1 MTQVM
6 LYASL
11 AVIAAVVLVLVVYL
25 FGIIYAL
32 WSAGS
37 NLQKLAG
44 GLIAIRDNTD
54 PLGEHM
60 QAINGGLS
68 ALLVGLLGVNNNLS
82 AIVKVAQRASSP
94 ALRGTVFRSAD

>member
-1 MTQVM
+1 MTQLM
-6 LYASL
+6 LYVSL
-11 AVIAAVVLVLVVYL
+11 AVTAAVVLVLVLYL
-25 FGIIYAL
+25 LGIIYAL

-44 GLIAIRDNTD
+44 GLIAVRDNTD

-68 ALLVGLLGVNNNLS
+68 ALLVELLAVNNNLA
-82 AIVKVAQRASSP
+82 AIVKVAQ
-94 ALRGTVFRSAD
+94 GEKI

>member
-1 MTQVM
+1 MTQLM

-11 AVIAAVVLVLVVYL
+11 IVTAAVVLVLVVYL
-25 FGIIYAL
+25 LGIIYAL

-60 QAINGGLS
+60 QAVNGGLS
-68 ALLVGLLGVNNNLS
+68 SLLVELLAVNNNLA
-82 AIVKVAQRASSP
+82 AIVKVAQGEKS
-94 ALRGTVFRSAD
+94 

>member
-1 MTQVM
+1 M

-11 AVIAAVVLVLVVYL
+11 IVTAAVILVLVVYL
-25 FGIIYAL
+25 LGIIYAL

-60 QAINGGLS
+60 QAVNGGLS
-68 ALLVGLLGVNNNLS
+68 SLLVELLAVNNNLA
-82 AIVKVAQRASSP
+82 AIVKVAQGEKS
-94 ALRGTVFRSAD
+94 

>member
-11 AVIAAVVLVLVVYL
+11 AVTAAVVLVLVVYL
-25 FGIIYAL
+25 LGIIYAL
-32 WSAGS
+32 WSTGS

-44 GLIAIRDNTD
+44 GLIAVRDNTD

-68 ALLVGLLGVNNNLS
+68 ALLSGLLAVNNNL
-82 AIVKVAQRASSP
+82 ADIVKVAQ
-94 ALRGTVFRSAD
+94 GKKI

>member
-1 MTQVM
+1 MTQLM

-11 AVIAAVVLVLVVYL
+11 AVTAAVVLVLVVYL
-25 FGIIYAL
+25 LGIIYAL
-32 WSAGS
+32 WGAAA

-44 GLIAIRDNTD
+44 GLIAVRDNTD

-68 ALLVGLLGVNNNLS
+68 ALLSGLLAVNNNL
-82 AIVKVAQRASSP
+82 ADIVKVAQ
-94 ALRGTVFRSAD
+94 GKKI

>member
-11 AVIAAVVLVLVVYL
+11 AVTAAVVLVLVVYL
-25 FGIIYAL
+25 LGITYAL
-32 WSAGS
+32 WSTGS

-44 GLIAIRDNTD
+44 GLIAVRDNTD
-54 PLGEHM
+54 PLGEHI

-68 ALLVGLLGVNNNLS
+68 ALLSGLLAVNNNL
-82 AIVKVAQRASSP
+82 ADIVKVAQ
-94 ALRGTVFRSAD
+94 GKKI

>member
-1 MTQVM
+1 MTQLM

-11 AVIAAVVLVLVVYL
+11 AVTAAVVLVLVVYL
-25 FGIIYAL
+25 LGIIYAL
-32 WSAGS
+32 WSTAT

-44 GLIAIRDNTD
+44 GLIAVRDNTD

-68 ALLVGLLGVNNNLS
+68 ELLVGLLAVNNNLA
-82 AIVKVAQRASSP
+82 AIVKVAQDCCSWPESS
-94 ALRGTVFRSAD
+94 